1 MIIKKILFLQ
11 IKVLVQLMSAS
22 QADRDLVYYTFND
35 RNTLNALNQLYEII
49 EKKNLTVSELYNQIA
64 HYYDEIVNI
73 NSRNLSA
80 FNLLEYFKTIYS
92 KKDCDC
98 S

>member
-1 MIIKKILFLQ
+1 
-11 IKVLVQLMSAS
+11 MSAS

-35 RNTLNALNQLYEII
+35 KNTLQTLTELCEII
-49 EKKNLTVSELYNQIA
+49 EKKNLTVSELYKRIV

-80 FNLLEYFKTIYS
+80 FNLLEYLKIIYS
-92 KKDCDC
+92 KKDCAC